1 MALTIT
7 ITDPTIIKLIEARAE
22 AGGLTVE
29 QTVERA
35 FKSDTAQGKITRDVP
50 PDDDADGGH
59 EELWALVRDM
69 QARMDPSM
77 SRDDYDN
84 LLFDEHGLPK

>member
-35 FKSDTAQGKITRDVP
+35 FKDDTSPGMTNHDLP
-50 PDDDADGGH
+50 SDDDVDAGH
-59 EELWALVRDM
+59 EDLWALVRDM

-84 LLFDEHGLPK
+84 LLFDEHGLPR